1 MKIRWR
7 RECKCLFIQLCALG
21 TQEEVTQGFRVK
33 GHGIGS
39 LFPLRVREL
48 GMLYLFSD
56 STFHLRLSPTLWEF
70 RRVLL
75 GWGREDSEG
84 PGQLSSDI

>member
-1 MKIRWR
+1 MPLYTTVCSGNSGRSYTR
-7 RECKCLFIQLCALG
+7 LSCEG
-21 TQEEVTQGFRVK
+21 TWNRVA
-33 GHGIGS
+33 
-39 LFPLRVREL
+39 FPIEGQEL

-84 PGQLSSDI
+84 PGQVSSDI